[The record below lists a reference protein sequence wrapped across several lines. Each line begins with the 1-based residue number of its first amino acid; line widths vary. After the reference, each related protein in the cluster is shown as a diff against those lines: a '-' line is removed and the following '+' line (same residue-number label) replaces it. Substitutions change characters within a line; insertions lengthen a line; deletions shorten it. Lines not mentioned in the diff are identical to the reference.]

1 MLEITPEGHPF
12 YIPLNIGFYT
22 GMRVGEVCGLTWD
35 DVDFQMEQLL

>member
-22 GMRVGEVCGLTWD
+22 ECALAKFVV
-35 DVDFQMEQLL
+35 